1 MIGLVIVSHSYSLAQ
16 GVVELVRQIGGA
28 DLPVAAAGGLDLP
41 DHPIGTD
48 AALIQAAI
56 DSVYSPSGVLVLMD
70 MGSAILSAEMALE
83 MMPAD
88 RRERVVLSP
97 APLVEG
103 AVTAAV
109 QIKLGQPL
117 EQIVQELQGALQPK
131 QAHFTTTASEAEASP
146 PDEQAHPAEQS
157 LRLMVVNPLGLH
169 ARPAARIVQTAG
181 SFQAKVQLRNV
192 TTRSPRVSA
201 ASLNSVATLGVR
213 QGHEVEF
220 TAVGDQAAEALAA
233 IQRLADDHFGDP
245 IDEPAPPPP
254 APPTE
259 AIMIDGRLQGLAASA
274 GIAIGPARRLQRPVL
289 TVRPHTIS
297 DPDAEI
303 ARFYDCVARARADI
317 INSQRLTAQKTSAQN
332 AMIFEVHTLLLEDES
347 LLQPTEDAI
356 RTRNSDAASAWQDA
370 VEDMVSRYQALEDP
384 FMRARAADVKDVG
397 LRVLGH
403 LLNVDT
409 GVNLTSAGVLIAE
422 DLSPSETANLD
433 TSLVQGICT
442 AAGSPTS
449 HSAILARA
457 LGIPAV
463 VGLGR
468 ALLEVPPDTLLI
480 VDGSQ
485 GLVYLQPSDDTLAK
499 YQQQQAEDQRQREI
513 ARQYSQQ
520 LAYTKDGYRVE
531 VFANVGSIQEA
542 HHAVELGAEGIGLLR
557 TEFLFLNRADAPSED
572 EQYAAFCAIGD
583 ALAGRPMIIRTLD
596 VGGDKPLAYVQQPVE
611 ANPFLGQ
618 RAIRLSLAQPDLF
631 KTQLRAVIRA
641 SLRYPLLLMFP
652 MIAVVEEFQKAV
664 ELLDACR
671 AELNIYEPRF
681 PVGMM
686 VEVPSAAIDAAAFAP
701 YVDFFS
707 IGTNDLTQYIFAAE
721 RGNAHVSYLANDHH
735 PVILRLIRQV
745 VETAQQYG
753 RWVEVCGELAGDLD
767 AVETLVNIGV
777 RKLSMSASRI
787 PAIKQTISQIT
798 CADSDA

>member
-16 GVVELVRQIGGA
+16 GVVELVREIGGA
-28 DLPVAAAGGLDLP
+28 DLRVAAAGGLDLP

-56 DSVYSPSGVLVLMD
+56 DSVYSPAGVLVLMD

-109 QIKLGQPL
+109 QIKLGQPM

-131 QAHFTTTASEAEASP
+131 QTHFTTADSETSP
-146 PDEQAHPAEQS
+146 TDEQAHPAEQS
-157 LRLMVVNPLGLH
+157 LRLTIVNPLGLH

-181 SFQAKVQLRNV
+181 RFQAKVQLRNI
-192 TTRSPRVSA
+192 TTGSPRVSA
-201 ASLNSVATLGVR
+201 ASLNSIATLGVR

-220 TAVGDQAAEALAA
+220 TAAGEQAAEALAA

-245 IDEPAPPPP
+245 VDAPVPSPP

-259 AIMIDGRLQGLAASA
+259 PTLIEGQLQGLPTSA

-289 TVRPHTIS
+289 TVQPQTIS
-297 DPDAEI
+297 DPETEV
-303 ARFYDCVARARADI
+303 ARFRDCIARARADI
-317 INSQRLTAQKTSAQN
+317 IKSQRLTAQKTDDQN
-332 AMIFEVHTLLLEDES
+332 AMIFEVHALLLEDDS

-356 RTRNSDAASAWQDA
+356 RTQNRDAASAWQAA
-370 VEDMVSRYQALEDP
+370 VEEVIGRYQALEDP
-384 FMRARAADVKDVG
+384 FMRARAADVEDVG
-397 LRVLGH
+397 LRVLGY

-409 GVNLTSAGVLIAE
+409 GVRLTSAGILIAE
-422 DLSPSETANLD
+422 DLNPSETANLD

-468 ALLEVPPDTLLI
+468 ALMEVPSDTLLI

-485 GLVYLQPSDDTLAK
+485 GVVYLQPSADTLAK
-499 YQQQQAEDQRQREI
+499 YQQQQAEEERQREI

-520 LAYTKDGYRVE
+520 LAYTKDGQRVE
-531 VFANVGSIQEA
+531 VFANVGSIHEVR
-542 HHAVELGAEGIGLLR
+542 HAVELGAEGIGLLR
-557 TEFLFLNRADAPSED
+557 TEFLFLNRTDAPSED

-583 ALAGRPMIIRTLD
+583 ALAERPMIIRTLD

-701 YVDFFS
+701 HVDFFS

-745 VETAQQYG
+745 VETAQQHG
-753 RWVEVCGELAGDLD
+753 KWVEVCGELAGDLD
-767 AVETLVNIGV
+767 AVETLLNLGV

-787 PAIKQTISQIT
+787 PAIKQAISQIA
-798 CADSDA
+798 CADLDS